1 MQANAIS
8 ELRAAIAAPSLVE
21 MIYPGA
27 RGLHGAYRRVT
38 CGICIALANREN
50 REDAITYKL
59 ENLTTKCVH
68 RAGDAIEPGIKY
80 QYDLVCIMN
89 LG

>member
-8 ELRAAIAAPSLVE
+8 QLRAAIAAPSLVE

-27 RGLHGAYRRVT
+27 RSLYGSDRSVT

-80 QYDLVCIMN
+80 QYDLVCIIN